1 MNKLALLSLLFIL
14 LFINTATAQSVVPAK
29 SIDLLRQT
37 SPGTPNTNFDRVYT
51 DSSGRFHLVNSLGVD
66 TIYQPA
72 LTAGLG
78 INITGVTISIPQPI
92 ATTDTPTF
100 AGLQISGSTLTINGS
115 SNKAILSA
123 TGLTADRT
131 YTFPDGSGKLI
142 RLTDLSAGTG
152 ITYDNVTGVIAA
164 TGGGG
169 GGGSI
174 TLPYNDS
181 NATNAGY
188 TFTIT
193 NSHTG
198 TVVDQTEGSIKGVAT
213 GTGVGVLGY
222 NNSDSGVGVL
232 GKGVGASFRA
242 LWGIAGGA
250 SSFAVYADGDVT
262 LNGSIYGS
270 GDSTPTSTHLL
281 IGDGSKFVHHAISG
295 DATMTNTG
303 AITVTSLGSKAVSLA
318 NSFTTSGNFA
328 LTLTQTGTTN
338 VTLPTSGTL
347 QNASGTVTNF
357 SGSLVGDVT
366 GTQGATVV
374 GSIGGKSVVLAN
386 SLTTS
391 GNFALTLT
399 QTGTTN
405 VTLPTSGT
413 LQNASGTV
421 TNFSGSLVGDV
432 TGTQGATSVATVG
445 GASAANI
452 ADAVTK
458 RHIQNTDTGTTS
470 ATFIINSGAS
480 AGIIDTSLLTTSRT
494 FKLPDLASSPTLLTT
509 GSSAGAFPTLNQNTT
524 GTAVAFTGSL
534 VGDVTGTQGATS
546 VATVGGAS
554 AANIADAVTKRHSQ
568 NTDTGTTSATFIV
581 NSGASSATLDTSLL
595 TTSRT
600 FKFPDL
606 ASSPTILTTGSSAG
620 SFPTLNQ
627 NTTGTS
633 ASFTG
638 SLVGDVIG
646 TQGATVVGSIGGKA
660 VVLANSFTTSGN
672 FTLTLTQT
680 GTTNVTLPTSG
691 TLQNASGT
699 VANFSGSLVGD
710 ITGTQGATVVST
722 VGGVAAS
729 TIATATGASHTQNT
743 DTGTTSATFIINSA
757 GSKATLDTSL
767 LTANRTFKFP
777 DLASSPTI
785 LTTGSNAGSFP
796 TFNQDTTGSAAS
808 FTGSLIGDVTG
819 TQGATVV
826 GSIGGKAVVLANSF
840 TTSGN
845 FTLTLTQ
852 TGTTNV
858 TLPTSGTLQN
868 ASGTVANFS
877 GSLVG
882 DVSGTQGATS
892 VDKVKGITLGTM
904 LATAGY
910 IPVGSG
916 TTIASV
922 AMSGDATLSSAGA
935 LTVASIGG
943 KSVSLANSL
952 TTSGNFALT
961 LTQTG
966 TTNVT
971 LPTSGTL
978 LASTGSGGSLT
989 GVVYSVNGS
998 SGAITN
1004 IAATNTANT
1013 FAEQIQTFRQN
1024 GIATTQTDGIVLS
1037 NLTAGTG
1044 GVNNQY
1050 SPNLHFLSHGYNSGD
1065 KAYDFRIYTKPS
1077 GTTLN
1082 ELTIDTQDAGGGYT
1096 NRFKFDNSGNLTIS
1110 NNLTVVGTVGSSTTA
1125 NIDSAVSL
1133 KHTQNTDTGTTGS
1146 TFTVQS
1152 GGSQL
1157 ILSSTGLTG
1166 NRTIAFPDAS
1176 VTLASL
1182 TGTETLT
1189 NKTLTSPTLTTPALG
1204 VATATSINK
1213 LTITAPATS
1222 ATLNIAN
1229 GKTLAS
1235 NNTLTFAGT
1244 DSTTITFQ
1252 GTDTYVGLATTDTLT
1267 NKTLTAPKFANAG
1280 FIADANGVSLLTFTT
1295 TASAVN
1301 QVTLANAA
1309 TTGNPTFTASG
1320 TDSDVG
1326 INFTPK
1332 GVGSIKITS
1341 GVTTGT
1347 GTSSGVSIASST
1359 VTSGAVVDLAST
1371 STGAASNTQKVLNIA
1386 TSGANSTT
1394 TQTTYGAYISN
1405 THTGTSSTN
1414 IAEYLTATGGITNY
1428 SLYSDGD
1435 IYING
1440 GIKGA
1445 GNTAPTTT
1453 NILIGDGTKFV
1464 THAIS
1469 GDGTM
1474 SNAGALTVASIGG
1487 KSVSLANSLTT
1498 SGNFA
1503 LTLTQTGTTNVT
1515 LPTSGTLLA
1524 STGSGGSLTGV
1535 VYSFAGR
1542 SGAVT
1547 ATSGDYTAAQVTN
1560 AADITAANTF
1570 TEQIQTFRQNNIT
1583 TTVTDGMVLSNTT
1596 AGTSGVRNQYSP
1608 AQHYIAHHY
1617 NGADKLDDFRVYLK
1631 PTIDTAVAKLV
1642 WEYQYASGGYT
1653 QGMSLDNSG
1662 NLVVGGS
1669 TITIGSNAITLG
1681 GALTT
1686 SGANA
1691 LTFTTAGTTNVTLP
1705 TSGTLQNASGT
1716 VANFSGSLVG
1726 DVSGTQG
1733 ATSVD
1738 KVKGI
1743 TLGTMLAT
1751 AGYIPVGSGTTIA
1764 SVAVSGDATLSSAGA
1779 LTVASIGGKS
1789 VSLANSLTTSGN
1801 FALTL
1806 TQTGTTNV
1814 TLPTSGTLLTTTG
1827 DGSGLSNIVSSVNT
1841 RTGAVT
1847 GLADILDKQ
1856 GNSSFT
1862 TGDGTEQTA
1871 YTYSLA
1877 ANSLSSTGALRVKFQ
1892 MGIKKVSSST
1902 STFVI
1907 KMKFGGTTVFTSPA
1921 LAVVTNTYTWNG
1933 EFYIGNQG
1941 ATNANGSVAT
1951 LISTAATD
1959 SATASAAT
1967 IYSAQLNG
1975 MTVDCTSSQNV
1986 VITVTET
1993 LGSTH
1998 SQFRLSNCF
2007 VEVLK

>member
-638 SLVGDVIG
+638 SLVGDVI
-646 TQGATVVGSIGGKA
+646 
-660 VVLANSFTTSGN
+660 
-672 FTLTLTQT
+672 
-680 GTTNVTLPTSG
+680 
-691 TLQNASGT
+691 
-699 VANFSGSLVGD
+699 
-710 ITGTQGATVVST
+710 
-722 VGGVAAS
+722 
-729 TIATATGASHTQNT
+729 
-743 DTGTTSATFIINSA
+743 
-757 GSKATLDTSL
+757 
-767 LTANRTFKFP
+767 
-777 DLASSPTI
+777 
-785 LTTGSNAGSFP
+785 
-796 TFNQDTTGSAAS
+796 
-808 FTGSLIGDVTG
+808 G